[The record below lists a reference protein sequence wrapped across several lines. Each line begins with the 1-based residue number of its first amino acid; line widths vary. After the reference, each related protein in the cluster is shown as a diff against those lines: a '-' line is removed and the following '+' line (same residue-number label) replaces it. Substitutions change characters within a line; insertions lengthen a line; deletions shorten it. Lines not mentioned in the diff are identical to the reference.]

1 MDPTS
6 GKMSALLVAA
16 VLTFAEP
23 VLCTEVD
30 SEGLGSMATRPGR
43 VALKVEAAEAAETRG
58 RVEELGEGGARIAD
72 REEKALRTKKVFML
86 AQLGVDGCTMK

>member
-16 VLTFAEP
+16 MLTFAEP

-30 SEGLGSMATRPGR
+30 SEDLGSMETRPGR
-43 VALKVEAAEAAETRG
+43 VALKVEAAEARG

-86 AQLGVDGCTMK
+86 AQLGVDGCTRK